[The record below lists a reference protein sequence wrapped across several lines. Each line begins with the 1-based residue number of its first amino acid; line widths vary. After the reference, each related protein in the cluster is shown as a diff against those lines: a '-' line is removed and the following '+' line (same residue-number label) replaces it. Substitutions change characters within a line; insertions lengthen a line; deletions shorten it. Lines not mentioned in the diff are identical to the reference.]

1 MIELRPYQNEARDA
15 VLSEW
20 AEGRKHTLLVLP
32 TGTGKTVVFSS
43 IVDERVKNGDR
54 ALIMAHR
61 GELLDQAADKLR
73 KVCGLESALEKADS
87 SCLGSFFPVA
97 VGSVQTL
104 CQPRRLSRFPHDYF
118 GTIVVDEAHHSLS
131 DSYKRVLE
139 YFPDA
144 NVVGVTATPDRG
156 DQRNLGQY
164 YDSKAYEY
172 TMRQAIH
179 DGYLCPIKAQL
190 IPLSFN
196 ISDVVLSN
204 GDYAAAEIGC
214 ALEPYLEEIARE
226 MAHYCAGRKTVVFL
240 PLVSTSKKFCA
251 ILNEHGLRAAEV
263 NGESE
268 DRTEIL
274 VGFESGRYD
283 VLCNSMLLTEGWD
296 CPSVDCVVV
305 LRPTKVRALYQQMVG
320 RGMRLSPGK
329 TELLLLDFLWLTDR
343 HDLCRP
349 SSVISRDEEL
359 SKKIDE
365 MVAQNGSG
373 VDLLEAEEEAERNAV
388 AEREASLARQLKEMR
403 MRQGRLVDPIQ
414 YALSIAAEDLAN
426 YAPTFAWEMSPP
438 SEKQLKFLESHGIL
452 AGSVENMGKARLL
465 IDRLIRRQQE
475 GLATPKQI
483 RLLER
488 YGFRQVGTWHFDTA
502 SAMISRL
509 ANNNWRLPFGFD
521 AAAYKP

>member
-1 MIELRPYQNEARDA
+1 M
-15 VLSEW
+15 
-20 AEGRKHTLLVLP
+20 
-32 TGTGKTVVFSS
+32 
-43 IVDERVKNGDR
+43 
-54 ALIMAHR
+54 
-61 GELLDQAADKLR
+61 
-73 KVCGLESALEKADS
+73 
-87 SCLGSFFPVA
+87 
-97 VGSVQTL
+97 
-104 CQPRRLSRFPHDYF
+104 
-118 GTIVVDEAHHSLS
+118 
-131 DSYKRVLE
+131 
-139 YFPDA
+139 
-144 NVVGVTATPDRG
+144 
-156 DQRNLGQY
+156 
-164 YDSKAYEY
+164 
-172 TMRQAIH
+172 
-179 DGYLCPIKAQL
+179 
-190 IPLSFN
+190 
-196 ISDVVLSN
+196 
-204 GDYAAAEIGC
+204 
-214 ALEPYLEEIARE
+214 
-226 MAHYCAGRKTVVFL
+226 
-240 PLVSTSKKFCA
+240 
-251 ILNEHGLRAAEV
+251 
-263 NGESE
+263 
-268 DRTEIL
+268 
-274 VGFESGRYD
+274 GFESGRYD